1 MTEIGAAGVAEEDEA
16 RAALVTAEQAR
27 REIARHDCPGDCG
40 AHGQDGHASAWEAFK
55 CDVGERAQYRGA
67 DVLDWLGY

>member
-27 REIARHDCPGDCG
+27 REIARHDADTCCSAGHD
-40 AHGQDGHASAWEAFK
+40 HGTAWQAFK
-55 CDVGERAQYRGA
+55 CDVGERAVYSGA